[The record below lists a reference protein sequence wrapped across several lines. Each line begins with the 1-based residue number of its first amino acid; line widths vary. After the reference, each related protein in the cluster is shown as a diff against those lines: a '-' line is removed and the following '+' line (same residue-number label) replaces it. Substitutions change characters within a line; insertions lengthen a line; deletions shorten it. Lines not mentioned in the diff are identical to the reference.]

1 MTNNEME
8 KATSGHYFHDEK
20 EPRKKQP
27 FTADT
32 INFVVKAAAKKDVR
46 FYLKGVRFE
55 NDDGFLRLV
64 GTDGHRLH
72 SILTNVPLNSDFEN
86 FLILAKDNDESL
98 DKIKQKGKLKFEV
111 LEDNEVRIGNR
122 VYKAD
127 YEARFPEWRMVIFR
141 DEPEDNAF
149 SLGLMP
155 FMNPA
160 QLLDFS
166 TVLTK
171 LDKALDINKLDHYW
185 FTADKAQFSLGDNME
200 VLAVLMPMKYGF
212 KNKTPKN

>member
-1 MTNNEME
+1 MTNSEME
-8 KATSGHYFHDEK
+8 KATSGHDFHDEK
-20 EPRKKQP
+20 EQHKKQP

-32 INFVVKAAAKKDVR
+32 INFVVKAASKKVDR
-46 FYLKGVRFE
+46 FHLNGVYFE

-64 GTDGHRLH
+64 GADDHRLH
-72 SILTNVPLNSDFEN
+72 SVLTDVPLNSDFEN
-86 FLILAKDNDESL
+86 FLILAKDNDEPL

-111 LEDNEVRIGNR
+111 LEDNEIRIGNR

-127 YEARFPEWRMVIFR
+127 YETRFPEWRKVIFQE
-141 DEPEDNAF
+141 EPQGNAF

-155 FMNPA
+155 LVNPA

-166 TVLTK
+166 TVLSK
-171 LDKALDINKLDHYW
+171 LDKALDIYELDHYW

-200 VLAVLMPMKYGF
+200 VLAVLAPVRYGS
-212 KNKTPKN
+212 KKQNP